1 MVKSFSANVGENLTS
16 PEVNKNVN
24 VKDLRK
30 HNYGNTTFQVPRG
43 GYGG

>member
-1 MVKSFSANVGENLTS
+1 MVKSFSANAGENLTS
-16 PEVNKNVN
+16 PEVNKN

-30 HNYGNTTFQVPRG
+30 HNYGNTTFQVPHG